1 MKQKLTISVPKDYSA
16 VTLKKYLEFRD
27 AIEGYKDEPEAVEA
41 LAFNLLC
48 GIPVEYIYKID
59 SVTFGKIREDLNKFL
74 QNSDYSLQRFVQ
86 IDGVEYGFE
95 PNLSQMSYGAYLD
108 CIKWDTITIDKNW
121 SKIMSI
127 LYRPVKKKVG
137 LLYEIEPYSGVVD
150 EKKFLETGMDVNF
163 GALFFFIDLLKTLSN
178 SILKSMK
185 DQMEIFPQ
193 LNTILERNGNPILLS
208 TNWQTEILQNS
219 IRL

>member
-1 MKQKLTISVPKDYSA
+1 MHCLHENYIKAVYLLKGIEKPLQFAMVESKKEFPNFTKEEYDCGTKLF
-16 VTLKKYLEFRD
+16 LQ
-27 AIEGYKDEPEAVEA
+27 
-41 LAFNLLC
+41 
-48 GIPVEYIYKID
+48 
-59 SVTFGKIREDLNKFL
+59 FL